1 VVEVDLVAL
10 GHPGWPPPSSNWD
23 WWPLLGIALALF
35 VATRSLGLQISI
47 PVIAVAI
54 AVGPCF
60 ATVVHAW
67 GVGPALVVVFAV
79 RWVVV
84 RARLT
89 GRGRNPPRPV

>member
-1 VVEVDLVAL
+1 MDLVAL
-10 GHPGWPPPSSNWD
+10 GHPGWPAPSATWD
-23 WWPLLGIALALF
+23 WWPLLGFVLALL
-35 VATRSLGLQISI
+35 VSTRSLGLHVSI

-54 AVGPCF
+54 AVGPFF

-79 RWVVV
+79 RWLVV

-89 GRGRNPPRPV
+89 GRRRNP